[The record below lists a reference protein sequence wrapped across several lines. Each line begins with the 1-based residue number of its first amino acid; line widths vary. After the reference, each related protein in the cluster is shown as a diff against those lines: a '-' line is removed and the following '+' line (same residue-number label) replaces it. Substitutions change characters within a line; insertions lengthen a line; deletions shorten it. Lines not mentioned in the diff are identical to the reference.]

1 MTRFEAELKNNN
13 FVCSEC
19 VKCNRLV
26 WPPSDL
32 CNKCFG
38 DVVWRPVSK
47 KATLVEFSGK
57 GEKRFC
63 IGEFENSIRVFGTLE
78 GNSDLI
84 QGQNLRLK
92 YCNYDE
98 MPKFVFQAD

>member
-19 VKCNRLV
+19 TKCKHLV
-26 WPPSDL
+26 WPPSDF

-38 DVVWRPVSK
+38 DVIWRPVSK
-47 KATLVEFSGK
+47 KAILVEFSSKDGK
-57 GEKRFC
+57 YFC
-63 IGEFENSIRVFGTLE
+63 IGEFENSIRVFGIVE
-78 GNSDLI
+78 GNFTLT
-84 QGQNLRLK
+84 QGQNLTLK

-98 MPKFVFQAD
+98 MPKFVFQTD